1 MENVLTRVLVFVIEH
16 YKLPNINFNECFDHP
31 LIKQKY
37 NPAAVEH

>member
-1 MENVLTRVLVFVIEH
+1 MGNVLTRVLVFVSEQF
-16 YKLPNINFNECFDHP
+16 KLPKINFNEYFNQP